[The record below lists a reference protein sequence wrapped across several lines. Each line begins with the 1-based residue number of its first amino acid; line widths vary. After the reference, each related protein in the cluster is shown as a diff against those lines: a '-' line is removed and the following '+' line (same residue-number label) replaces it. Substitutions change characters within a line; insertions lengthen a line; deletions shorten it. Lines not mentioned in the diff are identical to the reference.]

1 MSGQGT
7 ALGGTLGLALAS
19 SGHSPLPGALDHE
32 PSQSSDLPQAA
43 TVAQSLAQALLV
55 LSSPWRAWASHR
67 GAEESVL
74 TTRKPLQ
81 VTNLKPSFKC
91 LTKAFL
97 KKPPTEQELQTPL
110 NYFPLSKIQGD
121 ESNKPDRN

>member
-1 MSGQGT
+1 M
-7 ALGGTLGLALAS
+7 ALAS
-19 SGHSPLPGALDHE
+19 SGHSSLPGGLDDEPGE
-32 PSQSSDLPQAA
+32 PSGLPQAA
-43 TVAQSLAQALLV
+43 AAAQSLAQALLV

-67 GAEESVL
+67 GAEEPVL

-97 KKPPTEQELQTPL
+97 KKPPPEQELQTPL

-121 ESNKPDRN
+121 ESNKPDKN